1 MLQIITLILPVVIIT
16 IIIITKTDV
25 VLSFAIINYINEHG
39 HHLTATTVLTA
50 AATTTTDNGHDKSRW
65 VRRTAKRRQ
74 RTENLLDLIEAYDG
88 DSDVLIDDSLHAT
101 SPLTSTDYEI
111 PTLQIPPKYKLNW
124 DEIDS
129 NLDPIRGG
137 NIKQVTMKSIER
149 GERKRAQVEA
159 FHYVVS
165 RLLDSMVSQHTS
177 RDVTIIDCG
186 SGAGNLAI
194 GLAGMLSRHRNDSNN
209 QHVNVLAV
217 DVNKQALQRLEHRA
231 GVSEIPTGC
240 LSTLCADLADTQ
252 EILSHIPQNH
262 DIVVVSL
269 HACGSAS
276 DMAMELALECKCPFV
291 ICPCCTG
298 KSLSKRSDAL
308 QTSNKTFM
316 SNASFLRSG
325 CTANI
330 TYPRSKWLRSL
341 LAKPTFESKHDKE
354 NNNGYEGIKMNTSTE
369 EEQYTILAK
378 VADVG
383 LGPQTPES
391 QREHQRR
398 AKKIVEIDRLLCASE
413 HDFTV
418 TLIRMANH
426 NPLFYGKGEV
436 LLGAKRETLEADVLL
451 NLPVTTPSQMI

>member
-1 MLQIITLILPVVIIT
+1 M
-16 IIIITKTDV
+16 
-25 VLSFAIINYINEHG
+25 
-39 HHLTATTVLTA
+39 
-50 AATTTTDNGHDKSRW
+50 
-65 VRRTAKRRQ
+65 
-74 RTENLLDLIEAYDG
+74 
-88 DSDVLIDDSLHAT
+88 
-101 SPLTSTDYEI
+101 
-111 PTLQIPPKYKLNW
+111 
-124 DEIDS
+124 
-129 NLDPIRGG
+129 
-137 NIKQVTMKSIER
+137 
-149 GERKRAQVEA
+149 
-159 FHYVVS
+159 VS
-165 RLLDSMVSQHTS
+165 RHDTTIS

-194 GLAGMLSRHRNDSNN
+194 SLAGMLSRHRNDSNN

-252 EILSHIPQNH
+252 EIISHIPQNH

-291 ICPCCTG
+291 ICPCCTA
-298 KSLSKRSDAL
+298 KSLTKRSDAL
-308 QTSNKTFM
+308 QTSKTFK

-325 CTANI
+325 STADI
-330 TYPRSKWLRSL
+330 TYPRSNWLSNR
-341 LAKPTFESKHDKE
+341 LAKPTLESKHDKE
-354 NNNGYEGIKMNTSTE
+354 NNNGYEGNKMNTSME

-398 AKKIVEIDRLLCASE
+398 AKKIVEIDRLQCASE
-413 HDFTV
+413 NDFTV

-436 LLGAKRETLEADVLL
+436 LLGAKRGTLEADVLL
-451 NLPVTTPSQMI
+451 NLPVKVPYQVK